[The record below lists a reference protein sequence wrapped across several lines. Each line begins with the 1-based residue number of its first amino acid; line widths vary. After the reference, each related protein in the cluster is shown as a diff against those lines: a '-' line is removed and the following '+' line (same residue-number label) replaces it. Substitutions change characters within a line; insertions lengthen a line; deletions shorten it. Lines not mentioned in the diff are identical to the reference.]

1 MGWRGAQ
8 MAYEPSAE
16 YNRNRQA
23 MSWTHRVKTLLFGSP
38 TAPDE
43 VETVRE
49 AAAKPLE
56 NTGTVTLVTSGSDDL
71 VSARW
76 RTGYRV
82 VRELGEGG
90 MGKVMLAERQS
101 DGLPVCLKLLHA
113 DTDRATGEQ
122 ECRALMRLRHPAIV
136 ALIDFS
142 LQDSPPWLMTE
153 FAPGQTLRR
162 FLKERGLLDRETAL
176 GLLKT
181 LFTALEYAHS
191 RAVIHRDLKP
201 ENIMVDASVDPPAVR
216 VLDFGIAIV
225 DRVDHGG
232 RITARDAL
240 PMGTVRY
247 MAPEQFRGELLTPA
261 CDVYALGLIA
271 WEMLSGRELF
281 TGKKPHEMMFEK
293 ITRAGGYTLQDS
305 SSAPAVEALNRLV
318 EACTRPDPA
327 ARIAASAALEIISGM

>member
-1 MGWRGAQ
+1 
-8 MAYEPSAE
+8 
-16 YNRNRQA
+16 
-23 MSWTHRVKTLLFGSP
+23 MSWTHRVKTRLFGP
-38 TAPDE
+38 RVDPDE
-43 VETVRE
+43 IETVRKSSL
-49 AAAKPLE
+49 KPPE
-56 NTGTVTLVTSGSDDL
+56 SSPTITLITEGL
-71 VSARW
+71 TETVSARW

-101 DGLPVCLKLLHA
+101 DGLQVCLKFLHA
-113 DTDRATGEQ
+113 DTDQATAEQ

-153 FAPGQTLRR
+153 FAPGHTLRQ
-162 FLKERGLLDRETAL
+162 FLKASSPLDHGATLPILR
-176 GLLKT
+176 T
-181 LFTALEYAHS
+181 LFEALEYAHS
-191 RAVIHRDLKP
+191 QNVIHRDLKP
-201 ENIMVDASVDPPAVR
+201 ENIMVDDSLHPPAVR

-281 TGKKPHEMMFEK
+281 LSKKPHEMMFEK
-293 ITRAGGYTLQDS
+293 LSRTTGYTLDDTC
-305 SSAPAVEALNRLV
+305 APTGGALNGLV
-318 EACTRPDPA
+318 EACTRPDPS
-327 ARIAASAALEIISGM
+327 ARITPRGALDIIGAM

>member
-1 MGWRGAQ
+1 
-8 MAYEPSAE
+8 
-16 YNRNRQA
+16 
-23 MSWTHRVKTLLFGSP
+23 MSWTDRIKTLFFGSSGD
-38 TAPDE
+38 PDAA
-43 VETVRE
+43 ETVRKS
-49 AAAKPLE
+49 AAQPPQGS
-56 NTGTVTLVTSGSDDL
+56 GTVTLVSEGTNST

-76 RTGYRV
+76 RTGYRI

-101 DGLPVCLKLLHA
+101 DGLPVCLKFLHA

-142 LQDSPPWLMTE
+142 MQDSPPWLMTE
-153 FAPGQTLRR
+153 FAPGQTLRQ
-162 FLKERGLLDRETAL
+162 FMKERGALDHNTAL
-176 GLLKT
+176 GLLRT
-181 LFTALEYAHS
+181 LFYVLQYAHS
-191 RAVIHRDLKP
+191 QGVIHRDLKP
-201 ENIMVDASVDPPAVR
+201 ENIMVDPSVQPAAVR

-232 RITARDAL
+232 VITALNAV

-247 MAPEQFRGELLTPA
+247 MAPEQFRSELLTPA

-281 TGKKPHEMMFEK
+281 LSKKPHEMMFEK
-293 ITRAGGYTLQDS
+293 ITRTTGYTLEDPVVPV
-305 SSAPAVEALNRLV
+305 ADLLNGLV
-318 EACTRPDPA
+318 EACTRPEPA
-327 ARIAASAALEIISGM
+327 DRITPESALEAIAGM